1 MIYALGC
8 SFTKWFWP
16 TWADYLQEYKGPVTN
31 LAWPGLSN
39 EVMYWELLA
48 RADTLTPTDEVYIM
62 LSGNNRVSQW
72 YDKEWIDTKDVQG
85 FFPRQDGK
93 LELSDQAWR
102 GMYRLHP
109 AFDVSLT
116 HMIVDN
122 FNVIFNMQQLL
133 ASIGCK
139 YKMVFWQNPWYDVR
153 PNTKGI
159 WTPSW
164 PTKSLMTKKEIA
176 SASQILQIKAVRNL
190 IERIDWEKFCGAPTD
205 RLNPETYSGFWEY
218 KIEKQKS
225 AKFMRYAHDTD
236 PHPDSVL
243 QHDFL
248 VEVICQI
255 ESNDVIRKNAEKIA
269 LASQSCSVEMGRPRL
284 IPDSFLEQ
292 VSISA
297 SINT

>member
-1 MIYALGC
+1 MIYTLGC

-39 EVMYWELLA
+39 EVMYWELLN
-48 RADTLTPTDEVYIM
+48 RADAITSDDEVYIM

-93 LELSDQAWR
+93 LELSDQPWR

-109 AFDVSLT
+109 DFDVSLT

-122 FNVIFNMQQLL
+122 FNIIFNIQQLL
-133 ASIGCK
+133 NSIGCK

-153 PNTKGI
+153 PNTKGT
-159 WTPSW
+159 WSLSW
-164 PTKSLMTKKEIA
+164 PTKSLLTKQEIKTA
-176 SASQILQIKAVRNL
+176 TEILQIKAVRNL
-190 IERIDWEKFCGAPTD
+190 VSRIDWAKFGSAPTD
-205 RLNPETYSGFWEY
+205 KFNPETYSGFWEY
-218 KIEKQKS
+218 KLEKQKQ
-225 AKFMRYAHDTD
+225 AEYMQYAHCSD
-236 PHPDSVL
+236 PHPDPVL

-248 VEVICQI
+248 VQVIYPTQVNHDIREMAQI
-255 ESNDVIRKNAEKIA
+255 NAIA
-269 LASQSCSVEMGRPRL
+269 AASVNTELGRAKL
-284 IPDSFLEQ
+284 IPDTFEKQ
-292 VSISA
+292 IRKQNV
-297 SINT
+297 

>member
-1 MIYALGC
+1 MIYTLGC

-16 TWADYLQEYKGPVTN
+16 TWADYLQQYRGPVTN

-39 EVMYWELLA
+39 EVMYWALMGM
-48 RADTLTPTDEVYIM
+48 ADKLTQDDEVYIM

-93 LELSDQAWR
+93 LELSNQPWR

-109 AFDVSLT
+109 DFDVSLT

-122 FNVIFNMQQLL
+122 FNVIFNIQQLL
-133 ASIGCK
+133 QSIGCK

-153 PNTKGI
+153 PNTKGT
-159 WTPSW
+159 WSLTW
-164 PTKSLMTKKEIA
+164 PTKSLLTKKEFDTA
-176 SASQILQIKAVRNL
+176 ADILKIKSVRNL
-190 IERIDWEKFCGAPTD
+190 INKINWSNFAAAPRD
-205 RLNPETYSGFWEY
+205 IYDPRTYSGFWEY
-218 KIEKQKS
+218 KLDKQKS
-225 AKFMRYAHDTD
+225 IDYLQYAHQSD

-248 VEVICQI
+248 VQVILPMPVSADIRQQAQQVALRA
-255 ESNDVIRKNAEKIA
+255 SNVDTSLGRQHLIA
-269 LASQSCSVEMGRPRL
+269 NTFVDNVPGK
-284 IPDSFLEQ
+284 Q
-292 VSISA
+292 V
-297 SINT
+297 